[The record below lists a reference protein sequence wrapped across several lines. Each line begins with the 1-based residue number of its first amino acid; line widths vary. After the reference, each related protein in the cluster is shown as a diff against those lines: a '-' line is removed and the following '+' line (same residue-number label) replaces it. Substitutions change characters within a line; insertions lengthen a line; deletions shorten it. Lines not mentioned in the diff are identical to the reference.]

1 MKYLAVALAW
11 PRFIDAPLRAA
22 KREVLVDHV
31 APAFDALQQQGTIA
45 HWSHTFWGTD
55 ELETKVVRVV
65 AGTETPTTA
74 ADAVR
79 EQFNQLEE
87 GTDYRVESPF
97 DPARFRGFWGGTLDI
112 WLEARARLSTLAV
125 AAIEEQLGE
134 SYAWHRR
141 QNRPGHVWANQLGLT
156 YMDEAAAYQ
165 RLALGYFDQVPMET
179 ATDEQRAAF
188 DKVREHMQA
197 AADALPE
204 VK

>member
-1 MKYLAVALAW
+1 MKYLAIALAW

-22 KREVLVDHV
+22 KREVLVNHV

-79 EQFNQLEE
+79 EQFN
-87 GTDYRVESPF
+87 
-97 DPARFRGFWGGTLDI
+97 
-112 WLEARARLSTLAV
+112 
-125 AAIEEQLGE
+125 QLGE